1 MTSLSTILVNRLV
14 MNLREQAVEKLPTT
28 IETMGKFQADL
39 PVLRAPLSITSIRNP
54 SFVRQDRS
62 TVTLTH
68 ETVASVPAGEFPS
81 QQVRT
86 MDVIGYET
94 EQISQAISFIGRQ
107 QLAISGSVRSLSSV
121 RQNRSIGEMVSVGTT
136 TESHRSADDAT
147 GCVPVGSEIS

>member
-1 MTSLSTILVNRLV
+1 MTSLSTTLINRLV
-14 MNLREQAVEKLPTT
+14 MNLREQAVEQLPRT
-28 IETMGKFQADL
+28 IETMGRFQADL
-39 PVLRAPLSITSIRNP
+39 PVLRAPLSMTSIRNT

-62 TVTLTH
+62 TVTLAH

-94 EQISQAISFIGRQ
+94 EQISQAILPIGRQ
-107 QLAISGSVRSLSSV
+107 QLATSGSVRSLSSV

-136 TESHRSADDAT
+136 TESHRGVDDAT